1 MRIQT
6 NRHLKTQAIERGT
19 DMDIS
24 KNNLYVLEEILDMD
38 CSQMTKDDLEKL
50 LNTELDKPAEKINSN
65 LVEILLAILEPSTP
79 SPSQIEKGFSELV
92 DMIESDIALRTFVN
106 AEGKPYQFSTVCDD
120 IAFLM
125 IEQYEKLGKNKPH
138 EVKLLRS
145 TAKKGQAALFLVIA
159 NIFQDK
165 LDEAILGAVQGA
177 YDYLLVA
184 ADLIGGMSGEDLE
197 IQVELS
203 TLHMDSINQL
213 IKYAKMGECD
223 NIPELNR
230 IASEA
235 HDKELHICSYAP
247 NSQ

>member
-1 MRIQT
+1 MKRPRPIPISFKPLYEGVT
-6 NRHLKTQAIERGT
+6 FVLKGLDGHIIEDKIFPRCS
-19 DMDIS
+19 DFS
-24 KNNLYVLEEILDMD
+24 K
-38 CSQMTKDDLEKL
+38 T
-50 LNTELDKPAEKINSN
+50 
-65 LVEILLAILEPSTP
+65 
-79 SPSQIEKGFSELV
+79 
-92 DMIESDIALRTFVN
+92 IALRTFVN
-106 AEGKPYQFSTVCDD
+106 AEDKPYQFSTVCDD